1 MRAKLERIVK
11 RAPEV
16 MVKITGRTK
25 SVEHL
30 KSHLEYIT
38 RNGELTGETE
48 QGALLVGRVGLKDL
62 QSRWA
67 DDAALDNRRR
77 RDGSLSV
84 NVILSMPAGTDA
96 AAVKDAARAFAIETF
111 ATNHDFVFVQHLE
124 DKHPHVHLT
133 VRSLG
138 HDGKRLNPRKADL
151 QVWRERFAGELRL
164 RGIAA
169 EATPRRTRGK
179 SAESRSRRRA
189 GVAQARRYSLCRSA
203 CARGGLAARPRTERR
218 GAPWERQ
225 FSRVRRRSVGAI
237 CNYAAEL
244 ERTGAQITRSRGR
257 SVNSSATCRRS
268 KQDGNCLR
276 RNWPS
281 SPRAA
286 GGMRRATRNFLGA
299 SEVREG
305 RAREI
310 AVSRGTPPGLR
321 TKRETIEDGLRKAI
335 SLAAAYPTRKT
346 LSRAHR
352 RYAGQR
358 ERNAFGVTAFTYSSS
373 DAGRRSAN

>member
-1 MRAKLERIVK
+1 MSRRRSPREADLFAELPPISYVWQTPIRRPRPAESDIPDGARSGRLTPAMRAKLERIVK

-30 KSHLEYIT
+30 ESHLEYIT

-48 QGALLVGRVGLKDL
+48 QGALLAGRAGLKDL

-67 DDAALDNRRR
+67 DDASLDNGRR

-84 NVILSMPAGTDA
+84 NVILSMPAGTDE

-111 ATNHDFVFVQHLE
+111 GHNHDYVFVQHLE

-138 HDGKRLNPRKADL
+138 HHGKRLNPRKADL

-179 SAESRSRRRA
+179 VRKADRGTVLALRKREITPFVDRRAREEVLREAVEGMSAE
-189 GVAQARRYSLCRSA
+189 Q
-203 CARGGLAARPRTERR
+203 
-218 GAPWERQ
+218 PWEKQIQSRQ
-225 FSRVRRRSVGAI
+225 EAIRRSYL
-237 CNYAAEL
+237 NYAAEL
-244 ERTGAQITRSRGR
+244 ERTGKPPDHALAQEIREFVRDMPAIETRRQLLKKELAEFAASRRRDAARDMQFGR
-257 SVNSSATCRRS
+257 GV
-268 KQDGNCLR
+268 D
-276 RNWPS
+276 
-281 SPRAA
+281 
-286 GGMRRATRNFLGA
+286 
-299 SEVREG
+299 SEKDE
-305 RAREI
+305 
-310 AVSRGTPPGLR
+310 RG
-321 TKRETIEDGLRKAI
+321 K
-335 SLAAAYPTRKT
+335 
-346 LSRAHR
+346 
-352 RYAGQR
+352 
-358 ERNAFGVTAFTYSSS
+358 
-373 DAGRRSAN
+373 